1 VDNCRKAVDNPAGVR
16 ASLGSWGGG
25 IPGVQPPQ
33 DY

>member
-1 VDNCRKAVDNPAGVR
+1 VENPAGVR

-25 IPGVQPPQ
+25 IPDVQPPQ